1 MNPEHQ
7 VMSESNVG
15 ENMVR
20 VSQKYIKA
28 TPKELTNYSWNN
40 LNNKINNSGEYGVQV
55 LFLFSPISST
65 KNCRHYI

>member
-20 VSQKYIKA
+20 VSQKDTEA
-28 TPKELTNYSWNN
+28 TPKELTTAGTIWTTTTITKKKALDDNPK
-40 LNNKINNSGEYGVQV
+40 NKIHTHETI
-55 LFLFSPISST
+55 LI
-65 KNCRHYI
+65 

>member
-20 VSQKYIKA
+20 VSQKDIKA

-40 LNNKINNSGEYGVQV
+40 LNNNNNNH
-55 LFLFSPISST
+55 
-65 KNCRHYI
+65 K

>member
-20 VSQKYIKA
+20 VPQKDTEA
-28 TPKELTNYSWNN
+28 TPKELTTAGT
-40 LNNKINNSGEYGVQV
+40 I
-55 LFLFSPISST
+55 
-65 KNCRHYI
+65 